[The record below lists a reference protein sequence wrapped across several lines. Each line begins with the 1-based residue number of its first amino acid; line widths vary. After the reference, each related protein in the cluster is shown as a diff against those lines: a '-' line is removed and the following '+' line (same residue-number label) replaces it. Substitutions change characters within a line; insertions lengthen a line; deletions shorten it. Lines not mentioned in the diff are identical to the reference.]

1 LRVIEVNSFNEFY
14 DMRSEW
20 NRFLN
25 GISDNTH
32 FLSWER
38 MAPGVKYLEQ
48 GSTLKI
54 LCATDGKEILGIA
67 PLRKSNRYFN
77 GHIIYSV
84 IEAISLRTPGIL
96 LAKRKA
102 ECLDMFLTHL
112 YGQKDWDF
120 LYFNEVPETFSA
132 VNLLIESSHSIP
144 DFEVKEED
152 VSPYL
157 TIPNSLDELYRSLTP
172 KFRKNLRNS
181 MRRLER
187 KHGKVALK
195 DYYELGSLDE
205 MMQVFFDMHQKR
217 WISKGEP
224 GAFKTKQHRDMFLY
238 EAKLFSEINYLRLR
252 FLVVND
258 KPISVFYG
266 YENKQVLYYLLGG
279 FDPDYASYGPSNL
292 QELKTLERCI
302 EENIKE
308 LNFFGGYT
316 PHKFRWCK
324 TYRRNFTFRFV
335 NRKLYSRA
343 LNLGIRIARKG
354 NIDILLANI
363 L

>member
-54 LCATDGKEILGIA
+54 LCATNGKEILGIA
-67 PLRKSNRYFN
+67 PLRKSNRYLN

-84 IEAISLRTPGIL
+84 IEAISLRAPGIL

-132 VNLLIESSHSIP
+132 VNLLRESSHSIP
-144 DFEVKEED
+144 DFEVKEGD

-157 TIPNSLDELYRSLTP
+157 TIPNSLDELYRGLSRS
-172 KFRKNLRNS
+172 FRRDLRHG
-181 MRRLER
+181 MRKLQRE
-187 KHGKVALK
+187 HGKVEVK
-195 DYYELGSLDE
+195 DYYEIGSLE
-205 MMQVFFDMHQKR
+205 ETMQIFFDLHQKR
-217 WISKGEP
+217 WASKGEP
-224 GAFKTKQHRDMFLY
+224 GAFKTKRNRNIFLY
-238 EAKLFSEINYLRLR
+238 EARLFSEINCLRLR

-258 KPISVFYG
+258 KPIAVFYG
-266 YENKQVLYYLLGG
+266 FEHNRVLYVMLSG
-279 FDPDYASYGPSNL
+279 FDPAYGSYSPFSL
-292 QELKTLERCI
+292 LVLKILERCI
-302 EENIKE
+302 EEGTKE

-316 PHKFRWCK
+316 SYKFRWCK

-354 NIDILLANI
+354 NINILLANI